1 MTTQWLKAIS
11 TLAVVLLA
19 STQAWAGSPRLSAYL
34 PRLDAP
40 AEAHSCEDPKAQ
52 FAAAAAEAGYPI
64 HSEETVVLSHQDITL
79 VASSLAGYENVPSS
93 GFIEGADMG
102 FMYLDDPSSEIPTGY
117 YRLNAQASVD
127 SIQVGEYAGAVR
139 LIDADGQT
147 VASLPA
153 NFQTSSLDV
162 PAELPF
168 PRTTVSAY
176 VSRVP
181 RSTIVWTEVIFD
193 CPNGTR
199 TIFHIPHF
207 ISDF

>member
-1 MTTQWLKAIS
+1 MTRQLLKAIS

-40 AEAHSCEDPKAQ
+40 AETTSCEDPKAQ
-52 FAAAAAEAGYPI
+52 FAAAAAAGGYPI
-64 HSEETVVLSHQDITL
+64 NTEETVMLSHQDITL
-79 VASSLAGYENVPSS
+79 VVSSIAGYEHVPSS

-102 FMYLDDPSSEIPTGY
+102 FMYLDDPTSEIPTGY
-117 YRLNAQASVD
+117 YRLNAQAAAD
-127 SIQVGEYAGAVR
+127 AIQVGEYTGTVR
-139 LIDADGQT
+139 LIDVDGQT

-168 PRTTVSAY
+168 PRTTASAY
-176 VSRVP
+176 VSRGP

-193 CPNGTR
+193 CPNGSR
-199 TIFHIPHF
+199 TIFRIPHF
-207 ISDF
+207 VSDF